1 MNWNPL
7 KRERDLLD
15 ILHLLITIAIAVG
28 GFMIN
33 QKQAELNRKF
43 EREKAVQTFSDKIFE
58 HLEQFKLNSAE
69 KEAMV
74 IDLLDI
80 ITESNISETG
90 ELSDTERRQLM
101 PLRIALVTEND
112 EILSHIGAAAA
123 KRALWVKFA
132 EFSGSAKVK
141 LTAIRALEKLGRHGS
156 KEGQNSDLM
165 FSLTKILSISK
176 DFSDLH
182 SKAGATETL
191 SSLVEIM
198 DYEATRGIISSA
210 KTDSLV
216 IFKTYEFLFEERSNI
231 KLAMNNVLNRKNDSL
246 QIMYAKTDKAAA
258 KLANLLKIPVVEET
272 EVTEETSRIV
282 AVDTVVIN
290 QVTQLTSENVSQR
303 KSARIKLASSGR
315 NAVEPLLKSLQNED
329 MKNKYL
335 VRLGVA
341 KSLYLMKQPVAIH
354 DADDVAAVVD
364 LIGDKQSEIRT
375 NAAEFLMKLSDQ
387 QTVNLVYKKLKNTIL
402 EKKNGNAVYN
412 AAVILG
418 TWYRILPTA
427 KPTKAEIKIFL
438 INTKTAL
445 TSTGKGWNK
454 TITVIDELSGKS
466 ERK

>member
-7 KRERDLLD
+7 KRERDLFD

-58 HLEQFKLNSAE
+58 HLEQFKLNPAE

-112 EILSHIGAAAA
+112 EILSHIGAAAE

-141 LTAIRALEKLGRHGS
+141 LTAIHALEKLGRYGG

-165 FSLTKILSISK
+165 FSLSKILSISK

-182 SKAGATETL
+182 SKASATQAL
-191 SSLVEIM
+191 SNLVEIM
-198 DYEATRGIISSA
+198 DYEATRGIISSS

-216 IFKTYEFLFEERSNI
+216 FFKTYEFLFEERSNI
-231 KLAMNNVLNRKNDSL
+231 KLAMNNVLNGQHDSL
-246 QIMYAKTDKAAA
+246 QTMLVKTDKATA
-258 KLANLLKIPVVEET
+258 KLANLLKIPLVEE
-272 EVTEETSRIV
+272 TEETSRTV
-282 AVDTVVIN
+282 AADTVVIN
-290 QVTQLTSENVSQR
+290 QVTQLTSEDVSQR
-303 KSARIKLASSGR
+303 KSARVKLASSGR

-329 MKNKYL
+329 TKNKYL

-341 KSLYLMKQPVAIH
+341 KALYLMKQPVAIH
-354 DADDVAAVVD
+354 DADDVAVVVD
-364 LIGDKQSEIRT
+364 LIGDPRSEIRT
-375 NAAEFLMKLSDQ
+375 DAAEFLMKLSDQ
-387 QTVNLVYKKLKNTIL
+387 QTVNLVYKKLQTIIR

-427 KPTKAEIKIFL
+427 KPTKAEIKNFL
-438 INTKTAL
+438 VNTKTAL
-445 TSTGKGWNK
+445 TSNGKGWNK
-454 TITVIDELSGKS
+454 TITVIDELSSKS
-466 ERK
+466 ERR